1 MKEVFE
7 ELKQRLYNN
16 REHYVY
22 EDVDGD
28 TTFCEDSL
36 MAEID
41 GFVMDF
47 MKRVQ

>member
-16 REHYVY
+16 REHFVY

-28 TTFCEDSL
+28 IVFCEDSL
-36 MAEID
+36 MSEID
-41 GFVMDF
+41 AFVVDF